1 METTIKIFE
10 SIKALPLNEQILLER
25 MLTDLLM
32 GYLAEK
38 PQSEI
43 EERKDF
49 ETLALHGLSR
59 AYSTDEAEYSLEDT
73 IEYKQ
78 GQ

>member
-1 METTIKIFE
+1 M
-10 SIKALPLNEQILLER
+10 NEQILLER

-32 GYLAEK
+32 GYLTECRPAEK

-59 AYSTDEAEYSLEDT
+59 AYSTDEAEYTLADT